1 MPRHRRKTQ
10 LNLSVDSAL
19 KENFA
24 IACAD
29 AGRSMASVMSEL
41 MKAYLDGALP
51 ETGVINS
58 PFTPNEVIKLKELVK
73 SCP

>member
-1 MPRHRRKTQ
+1 MPKYRRRTQ
-10 LNLSVDSAL
+10 LNLSIDYAL

-29 AGRSMASVMSEL
+29 AGRSMASVMTEL
-41 MKAYLDGALP
+41 MKAYLDGKLP
-51 ETGVINS
+51 EPGVINS

-73 SCP
+73 QCP